1 MTIVKPE
8 RKEAARRLILALRPT
23 LYANIGTAE
32 ALSEIV
38 RDYMIESDADP
49 LEIEKMTEIA
59 QACADAAAIT
69 GTNAKLFTSREG
81 RIDE

>member
-8 RKEAARRLILALRPT
+8 RKEAARRLILALRAT
-23 LYANIGTAE
+23 LLAYIDTAE

-38 RDYMIESDADP
+38 RDYMIESDTDP
-49 LEIEKMTEIA
+49 IGIEKMTEIA
-59 QACADAAAIT
+59 QACADAATIA
-69 GTNAKLFTSREG
+69 GTPPNLFAPEEE